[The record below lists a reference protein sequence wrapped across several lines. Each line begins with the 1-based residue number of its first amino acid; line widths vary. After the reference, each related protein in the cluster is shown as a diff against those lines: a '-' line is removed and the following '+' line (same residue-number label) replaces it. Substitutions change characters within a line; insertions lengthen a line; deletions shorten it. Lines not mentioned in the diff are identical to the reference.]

1 MILIFDI
8 LSRKTLQTYDGRRRQ
23 NSHRA
28 SLLDELTYYFYANMR
43 SNGRTTA
50 YNRKRVITLS
60 LLTDT
65 DDVIHPLK
73 TPVHSRY
80 IMRRVMRMRFH
91 DVIFAVPFTPV
102 RKQMRFNYLKGARA
116 CAWGFRWKALVMDG

>member
-1 MILIFDI
+1 MLVGEDEIRSMLPCWTSLHIIFTRTCD
-8 LSRKTLQTYDGRRRQ
+8 QTEERRPTTEKE
-23 NSHRA
+23 
-28 SLLDELTYYFYANMR
+28 SLHFLCC
-43 SNGRTTA
+43 
-50 YNRKRVITLS
+50 
-60 LLTDT
+60 TDT

-116 CAWGFRWKALVMDG
+116 CA